1 MPNPQPKI
9 SVITVTYNCAA
20 LVERT
25 MQNVLRQTY
34 RNLEYIVI
42 DGGST
47 DGTAGIIAR
56 YADRLAYTV
65 SEPDRGIYHAMNKG
79 VQAATG
85 DWVLFRNA
93 GDYFFNDRV
102 VADVFAHYA
111 DRGEDVIEGGTR
123 CFVADA
129 YRDKAAAVPTGN
141 VWRDAN
147 LSHPS
152 AFIRREAL
160 LDNPYPEDLKIAAD
174 YYFFQKMLLGG
185 GRCAAYPGIV
195 SLFECEQGVSNSSLS
210 RAWQERLQ
218 ILRRL
223 GAPEEEM
230 RRARATVRRMRLS
243 ETIASWLNRFAPFA
257 RCLRKRKFRGWT
269 KQAADITLKEV

>member
-1 MPNPQPKI
+1 MLNPLPKI

-34 RNLEYIVI
+34 PNLEYIVI

-85 DWVLFRNA
+85 EWVLFRNA

-102 VADVFAHYA
+102 IADVFAHYA

-160 LDNPYPEDLKIAAD
+160 LGNPYPEDLKIAAD

-185 GRCAAYPGIV
+185 GKCAAYPGIV
-195 SLFECEQGVSNSSLS
+195 SLFECEQGVSNSSLR

-218 ILRRL
+218 ILQRL
-223 GAPEEEM
+223 GAPEEEL
-230 RRARATVRRMRLS
+230 RRTRATVRRLRLS
-243 ETIASWLNRFAPFA
+243 ETIAKWLNHFAPFA
-257 RCLRKRKFRGWT
+257 RFSRNRKYRGWT
-269 KQAADITLKEV
+269 KQAAEITLKEI

>member
-1 MPNPQPKI
+1 
-9 SVITVTYNCAA
+9 
-20 LVERT
+20 
-25 MQNVLRQTY
+25 
-34 RNLEYIVI
+34 
-42 DGGST
+42 
-47 DGTAGIIAR
+47 
-56 YADRLAYTV
+56 
-65 SEPDRGIYHAMNKG
+65 MNKG
-79 VQAATG
+79 VQVATG

-160 LDNPYPEDLKIAAD
+160 LGNPYPEDLKIAAD

-230 RRARATVRRMRLS
+230 RRARGTVRRMRLS
-243 ETIASWLNRFAPFA
+243 ETIA
-257 RCLRKRKFRGWT
+257 
-269 KQAADITLKEV
+269 